1 MIKKTVTT
9 LLMVMAFA
17 TFGYAQDI
25 TGNWKGTVNDQFEI
39 NYTFKVEGEKLTG
52 SSKGPDGSD
61 TPLSDGVIKG
71 EDLSF
76 SIDIMGNLIKTTG
89 KIKGSDAD
97 KTKPE
102 TIHLF
107 FAINGNDMTL
117 VLSPVK

>member
-1 MIKKTVTT
+1 MIKKTVAT
-9 LLMVMAFA
+9 LFMVMAFVA
-17 TFGYAQDI
+17 FGNAQDI

-61 TPLSDGVIKG
+61 RPISNGVIKG

-76 SIDIMGNLIKTTG
+76 SIDIMGNPIKITG
-89 KIKGSDAD
+89 KIKGNDAD
-97 KTKPE
+97 KTKAE
-102 TIHLF
+102 TIQLF
-107 FAINGNDMTL
+107 FAINGNDVNF

>member
-9 LLMVMAFA
+9 LFMVMAFV

-52 SSKGPDGSD
+52 ASKGPDGSD
-61 TPLSDGVIKG
+61 RPISNGVIKG

-76 SIDIMGNLIKTTG
+76 SIDIMGNPIQIKG

-97 KTKPE
+97 KTKAE
-102 TIHLF
+102 TIQLF
-107 FAINGNDMTL
+107 FTINGNDVTL